1 MYLFYRNHFFLYIFT
16 LLSKSVMFMF
26 LVCGRLDNTLPSF
39 SIWFYLH
46 CCSGYFCLFNKPD
59 ISFKIMFEQWWS
71 SIPPISTITPHLNS
85 LNTKKTTT
93 LEIHRHKK
101 GVFFKL
107 SFWLGCIK
115 FRRRLS
121 VLFKAIIFIF

>member
-1 MYLFYRNHFFLYIFT
+1 
-16 LLSKSVMFMF
+16 
-26 LVCGRLDNTLPSF
+26 
-39 SIWFYLH
+39 
-46 CCSGYFCLFNKPD
+46 
-59 ISFKIMFEQWWS
+59 MFEQWWS

-121 VLFKAIIFIF
+121 VLFKAVIFIF